1 MARKK
6 APVDP
11 SIFRF
16 MCLRDGNTNYHKD
29 FSTKEDALQY
39 ADELNDNKIEWYGI
53 YEISPLKDY
62 LISVDNKRL
71 KPYKDNII
79 VKSKED
85 DKPVR
90 KRRMADNAQ
99 KHRKP
104 RSK

>member
-6 APVDP
+6 MAVEP

-16 MCLRDGNTNYHKD
+16 MCLRNGNTNYHMD
-29 FSTKEDALQY
+29 FTTKEEAIAY
-39 ADELNDNKIEWYGI
+39 ADELNDPKIEWYGI
-53 YEISPLKDY
+53 YEVSPLKDY
-62 LISVDNKRL
+62 LISVTSKRL
-71 KPYKDNII
+71 QPYRDNII
-79 VKSKED
+79 TKHKED

-90 KRRMADNAQ
+90 KRRMADNIA